1 MGDLDRALAVESSRI
16 KIRQEKRRYGKL
28 VTILEGFDESLDL
41 EPLARELKRFVGSGG
56 TVRARALELQGDH
69 AKTVRSWLEGR
80 GFRLA

>member
-56 TVRARALELQGDH
+56 TVRERAVELQGDH
-69 AKTVRSWLEGR
+69 AKTVRPWLEDR